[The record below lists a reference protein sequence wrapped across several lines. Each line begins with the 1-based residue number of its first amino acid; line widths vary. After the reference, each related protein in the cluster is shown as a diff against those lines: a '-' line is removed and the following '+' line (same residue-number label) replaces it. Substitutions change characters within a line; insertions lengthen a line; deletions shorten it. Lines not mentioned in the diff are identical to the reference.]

1 MQTLSCS
8 TWDPVLWPGVILG
21 PLPWECGIVTTWS
34 SGKSLLIYFIY
45 NYVFMLIPNQSCPHS
60 AWHIA
65 STQHILK
72 NNSSNRWII
81 FLCFSIS
88 LWCFCEPQGQ
98 CIYIATPTNSH
109 LPIHLS
115 MYPSICIFFGKCPT
129 IEKKK
134 LISQGSLLMF
144 FVQLLNI
151 ANVFLKNPSLW

>member
-1 MQTLSCS
+1 MLYSRSLWAIWFILKIFIYLCTGCTGSQLQHSGASVFSRS

-115 MYPSICIFFGKCPT
+115 MYPSICIF
-129 IEKKK
+129 
-134 LISQGSLLMF
+134 LVN
-144 FVQLLNI
+144 VQQ
-151 ANVFLKNPSLW
+151 